1 MTGVH
6 RLRRWLA
13 LGAAALSLH
22 LTAPAPVGAQGT
34 GATAP
39 AAAQPAVA
47 QPGGFLPRGLVVP
60 AQSVTEGVAVL
71 RGDVDVFGT
80 VEGDVLAV
88 RGDVVVHPG
97 ARVTGDAASVLG
109 TVRVLPGGQVAGSAQ
124 SYAQAP
130 PRLLGVGGER
140 ETPDSPLRGLTLT
153 LGWLAILLL
162 IGIGVLVSGST
173 YLDGV
178 AETLQAGVGRSLA
191 AGLAGQLLV
200 LPALVTL
207 IVLLAVTL
215 VGILAIPLGIV
226 AFVLATAGLLTLG
239 FLAVAFVTGR
249 ALTGGPGGLRAT
261 AARGAALRAL
271 TIGLAIYL
279 VLWFATAALQAVPVL
294 ALVLRMVALG
304 VTWVA
309 VTAGFGAT
317 LLSRAG
323 TRTPGRSA
331 PRKDGRS
338 AVGTIP
344 VEREGIPVWQT
355 PTPIGGIVAARRPT
369 AIPGRD

>member
-1 MTGVH
+1 MTRVH

-22 LTAPAPVGAQGT
+22 LMPAPAGAQGAGT
-34 GATAP
+34 AATVP
-39 AAAQPAVA
+39 ALVQEGRGV
-47 QPGGFLPRGLVVP
+47 QTRGLVVP
-60 AQSVTEGVAVL
+60 AQSVIEEVAVL
-71 RGDVDVFGT
+71 SGDVDVFGT
-80 VEGDVLAV
+80 VQGDVLAV

-97 ARVTGDAASVLG
+97 ARVIGDAASIFG
-109 TVRVLPGGQVAGSAQ
+109 TVRVLPGGQVAGSTE
-124 SYAQAP
+124 SYAQTP
-130 PRLLGVGGER
+130 PRLLGAGGA
-140 ETPDSPLRGLTLT
+140 ETPESPLRSLTLT

-191 AGLAGQLLV
+191 AGLAGQLVL

-207 IVLLAVTL
+207 IVLLAVTI

-226 AFVLATAGLLTLG
+226 AFVLAAAGLLTLG

-249 ALTGGPGGLRAT
+249 AIAGGPGGWRAT

-271 TIGLAIYL
+271 TIGLGIYL

-294 ALVLRMVALG
+294 ALVLRVVALG

-323 TRTPGRSA
+323 TRSPERVA
-331 PRKDGRS
+331 PRSDGR
-338 AVGTIP
+338 ATAGTVPI
-344 VEREGIPVWQT
+344 EREGIPVWQT

-369 AIPGRD
+369 AVPGRD

>member
-1 MTGVH
+1 VTVVH
-6 RLRRWLA
+6 RLRLWLA

-22 LTAPAPVGAQGT
+22 LMPVTAGAQGT
-34 GATAP
+34 GVAATAP
-39 AAAQPAVA
+39 AIAQQEGRAEA
-47 QPGGFLPRGLVVP
+47 RGLVVP
-60 AQSVTEGVAVL
+60 AQSVTEGVVVL

-80 VEGDVLAV
+80 VQGDVLAV

-97 ARVTGDAASVLG
+97 ARVIGDAGSVLG
-109 TVRVLPGGQVAGSAQ
+109 TVRVLPGGQVAGTAQ

-130 PRLLGVGGER
+130 PRLLGVGGA

-191 AGLAGQLLV
+191 AGLAGQLLL

-207 IVLLAVTL
+207 IVLLAVTI

-249 ALTGGPGGLRAT
+249 AIAGGPAGWRAT

-271 TIGLAIYL
+271 TIGLAVYL

-294 ALVLRMVALG
+294 ALMLRVVALG
-304 VTWVA
+304 LTWVA

-323 TRTPGRSA
+323 TRAPGRIA
-331 PRKDGRS
+331 PRPSGRS
-338 AVGTIP
+338 AVGTMP
-344 VEREGIPVWQT
+344 VEREGVPVWQT

-369 AIPGRD
+369 AVPSRE